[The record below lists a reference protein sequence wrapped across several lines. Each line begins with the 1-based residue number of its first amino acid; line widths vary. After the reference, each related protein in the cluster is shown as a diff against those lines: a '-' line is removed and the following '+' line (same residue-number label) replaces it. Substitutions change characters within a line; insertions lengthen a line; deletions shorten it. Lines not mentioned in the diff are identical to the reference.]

1 MEQSEESSNIIMTDE
16 NKKSKVKIKESVSER
31 RLPKKITWKQFSE
44 DYDLKSPNY
53 FGKIHTPV
61 NYLNKSLHESINDK
75 KQVNIYDKYKV
86 IEMNEE
92 DKRLMICYNYLKNNK
107 QFKINDIRIFD
118 CLNKIIALILIQRE
132 PFMII
137 YIDDYGFEIDDNARE
152 ILFVNQENKQII
164 IKFIYNTD
172 NLTSVLK
179 NLGFISYYVKSSN
192 DKIDKNNNIIN
203 SIKEKESDS
212 ESSEVSL
219 DPYKIFFDNTIK
231 YIYKENQ
238 KNILNEINFNK
249 KFNLFLVRLR
259 SLNLNSKY
267 YYKYPD
273 NLFCMSNMDYDRA
286 INNFI
291 YFRDSNVSKIV

>member
-1 MEQSEESSNIIMTDE
+1 
-16 NKKSKVKIKESVSER
+16 
-31 RLPKKITWKQFSE
+31 
-44 DYDLKSPNY
+44 
-53 FGKIHTPV
+53 
-61 NYLNKSLHESINDK
+61 
-75 KQVNIYDKYKV
+75 
-86 IEMNEE
+86 MNEE

-132 PFMII
+132 PIMII
-137 YIDDYGFEIDDNARE
+137 YVDDYGYEIDDNARE

-172 NLTSVLK
+172 NLTSVLQ

-192 DKIDKNNNIIN
+192 DKIDKNDNIIN

-231 YIYKENQ
+231 
-238 KNILNEINFNK
+238 
-249 KFNLFLVRLR
+249 
-259 SLNLNSKY
+259 
-267 YYKYPD
+267 
-273 NLFCMSNMDYDRA
+273 
-286 INNFI
+286 
-291 YFRDSNVSKIV
+291 